1 MSKPPKLYIDTGVFI
16 DLAKHKAE
24 LLVDDEAKR
33 NVWFTQQLLEAS
45 RNRDVI
51 VITSILTVA
60 ECTHLKDG
68 RPIPPED
75 IKRFYDGLLCSGKG
89 GVTLTQSTFTI
100 VERARNLRWIHG
112 VYLGGTDSV
121 HVASAMD
128 RGCTEM
134 LTTDL
139 KILGSAAKLA
149 ELGLRVAK
157 PFDTELLPSAYR
169 QMTLD
174 SGLKPGAASGKA
186 S

>member
-1 MSKPPKLYIDTGVFI
+1 MSKPPRVYIDAGVFI

-45 RNRDVI
+45 RKRDVF
-51 VITSILTVA
+51 VVTSILTVA
-60 ECTHLKDG
+60 ECTHLKDSK
-68 RPIPPED
+68 PIPSED

-112 VYLGGTDSV
+112 VYLSGTDSI

-134 LTTDL
+134 LTTDG
-139 KILGSAAKLA
+139 KILGSATKLA
-149 ELGLRVAK
+149 ELGLKVCK
-157 PFDTELLPSAYR
+157 PFDTETLPSAYR
-169 QMTLD
+169 QMTMD
-174 SGLKPGAASGKA
+174 SSLKSAASSGVA